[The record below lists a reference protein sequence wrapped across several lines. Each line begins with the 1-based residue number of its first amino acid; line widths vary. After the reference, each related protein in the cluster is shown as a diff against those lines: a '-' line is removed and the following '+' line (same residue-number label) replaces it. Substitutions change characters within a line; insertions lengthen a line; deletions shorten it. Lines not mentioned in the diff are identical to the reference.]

1 MKAKTER
8 IEDAASMT
16 VWGVD
21 VGHHYETLI
30 QELLLY
36 NQEVVHEDSDLIIFR
51 DYSGHGI
58 NEWASDLGLSRETI
72 SDIFHDIARE
82 RISASVEFVFGN
94 TDPIVYRKPQSHE

>member
-1 MKAKTER
+1 MKGKTER

-21 VGHHYETLI
+21 VGQHYETLI

-58 NEWASDLGLSRETI
+58 NEWASDLWLSRETI

-82 RISASVEFVFGN
+82 RISASLEFVFGN